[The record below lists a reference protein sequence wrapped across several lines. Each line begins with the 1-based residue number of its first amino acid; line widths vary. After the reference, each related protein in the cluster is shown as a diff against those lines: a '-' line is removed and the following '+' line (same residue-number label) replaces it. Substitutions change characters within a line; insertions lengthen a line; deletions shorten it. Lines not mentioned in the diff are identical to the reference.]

1 MTIIRSIIS
10 IISFLLLGWLF
21 MISFPEFDLARIKFP
36 AFYKEQILEIED
48 SNSISELKNIAKSKV
63 YEIQRINA
71 LRDGQNE
78 TQLYIIFTIFAIN
91 ILLHL
96 TEKPAKTHNS

>member
-1 MTIIRSIIS
+1 
-10 IISFLLLGWLF
+10 

-63 YEIQRINA
+63 YEIQRINT
-71 LRDGQNE
+71 DKDKENE
-78 TQLYIIFTIFAIN
+78 KQFYIVLILIGINSFLYFTKKG
-91 ILLHL
+91 LY
-96 TEKPAKTHNS
+96 THNS

>member
-1 MTIIRSIIS
+1 MTIIRHIIS

-36 AFYKEQILEIED
+36 AFYKEQILEIEN
-48 SNSISELKNIAKSKV
+48 SNSIYELKNIAKSKV

-71 LRDGQNE
+71 LRDEQNE
-78 TQLYIIFTIFAIN
+78 KLLYIIFTIFGIN
-91 ILLHL
+91 ILLHF
-96 TEKPAKTHNS
+96 TAKPAKTHNS